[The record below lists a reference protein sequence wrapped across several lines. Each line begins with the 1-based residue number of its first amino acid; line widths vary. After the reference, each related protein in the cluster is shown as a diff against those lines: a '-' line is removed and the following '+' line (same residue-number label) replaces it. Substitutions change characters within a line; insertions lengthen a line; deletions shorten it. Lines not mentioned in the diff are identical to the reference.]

1 MILDEPPSFF
11 PPLKGLSS
19 SDGGPTRDVSGGGL
33 GTTAGPLIGGPGV
46 VEAAGVSEAAA
57 TSATSATL
65 GRLQAWSYPLGVS
78 VPFPIPERCGHFDLA
93 IGRDGTWYYRK
104 SPIGRQPLCRL
115 FARVLHRDFVGRY
128 WLITP
133 AECGLI
139 EVELAPFTISDMAVR
154 AGNAGKAGEILLTTN
169 LGETFPL
176 DRAHPLRLA
185 RVGAATPPGMTERAP
200 ATSSPAER
208 LPLVRV
214 RGRLE
219 ALLTRAVYY
228 RLIETGFEKNGKFY
242 IPSGGDL
249 FCLGML
255 DDLLRSRLFFIRLRF
270 MVFLKWFGPFL
281 VLLGACLLWFWVVQA
296 RGAPAYRAVRSFGD
310 GGSPWAHCLSG
321 ARAFSGGIAL
331 VRLRLDRL
339 GPPQLRWL
347 FSRFDPHELFLVGG
361 SVRGRSFGP
370 VSLGSIRRAL
380 RLETRL

>member
-1 MILDEPPSFF
+1 MILDETPTF
-11 PPLKGLSS
+11 PPLKGFSS
-19 SDGGPTRDVSGGGL
+19 SDDGPPVRPTRDATQEPRDGSGGTPE
-33 GTTAGPLIGGPGV
+33 TTAAGPLLGSTGV
-46 VEAAGVSEAAA
+46 AGIAGVAGVSEA
-57 TSATSATL
+57 SATSA
-65 GRLQAWSYPLGVS
+65 RVQAWGYPLGVS
-78 VPFPIPERCGHFDLA
+78 VPFRIPERCGRFDLA

-139 EVELAPFTISDMAVR
+139 EVELAPFTVSDMAVR
-154 AGNAGKAGEILLTTN
+154 TGNAGQAGEVLFTTN

-185 RVGAATPPGMTERAP
+185 RVGAAPPEAP
-200 ATSSPAER
+200 AESSPAASPVPVER

-242 IPSGGDL
+242 IPSGGAL

-255 DDLLRSRLFFIRLRF
+255 D
-270 MVFLKWFGPFL
+270 
-281 VLLGACLLWFWVVQA
+281 
-296 RGAPAYRAVRSFGD
+296 
-310 GGSPWAHCLSG
+310 
-321 ARAFSGGIAL
+321 
-331 VRLRLDRL
+331 
-339 GPPQLRWL
+339 
-347 FSRFDPHELFLVGG
+347 EL
-361 SVRGRSFGP
+361 
-370 VSLGSIRRAL
+370 
-380 RLETRL
+380 